1 MTPARSFA
9 RLWLLFTLLTLA
21 YAACDLALNPWLR
34 FEVGFS
40 MKPDF
45 TRLPELMHW
54 GGRLYMNGAW
64 WLLICN
70 AVLLGGMG
78 ALGALTLWA
87 VYRTLC
93 STISPGSMASPRS
106 QTSPGPKGPETE
118 RPSVRISHIA

>member
-64 WLLICN
+64 WLLVCN

-78 ALGALTLWA
+78 ALLALTLWA
-87 VYRTLC
+87 VYRGLR
-93 STISPGSMASPRS
+93 AA
-106 QTSPGPKGPETE
+106 TSPGPKGPETE
-118 RPSVRISHIA
+118 RPSVRISQSA

>member
-1 MTPARSFA
+1 VTPARSFA

-64 WLLICN
+64 WLLVCN

-78 ALGALTLWA
+78 ALLALTLWA
-87 VYRTLC
+87 VYRTLS
-93 STISPGSMASPRS
+93 STRGAT
-106 QTSPGPKGPETE
+106 TSPGPKGPETE
-118 RPSVRISHIA
+118 RPSVRISQSA